1 MPVPLGQTGW
11 AASQYKTALSL
22 SSIWAAYCGWASRW
36 ADIEEDFKAKRSRS
50 HGRLILG
57 FLRRLLWLRWLIWRG
72 EVDTTNSTHDFSCE
86 RTAFP
91 FALENTDVLPRPTL
105 IHTLT
110 ILGVELM

>member
-1 MPVPLGQTGW
+1 MG
-11 AASQYKTALSL
+11 
-22 SSIWAAYCGWASRW
+22 
-36 ADIEEDFKAKRSRS
+36 ADIDEDFKRGKAQSP
-50 HGRLILG
+50 GRLILG
-57 FLRRLLWLRWLIWRG
+57 SLCRLLLRRWLIRRG

-110 ILGVELM
+110 ILGVESR